1 MLMKASEVRELT
13 LEELRQREEDV
24 SEELFNLKFQLATA
38 QLENKMR
45 VRQVRRDL
53 ARIKTIMR
61 EKQAQ

>member
-1 MLMKASEVRELT
+1 MKASEIRELT
-13 LEELRQREEDV
+13 LEELRQREEDI
-24 SEELFNLKFQLATA
+24 SEELFNLKFQLATS

>member
-1 MLMKASEVRELT
+1 MKASEARELT

-24 SEELFNLKFQLATA
+24 AEELFNLKFQLATA

>member
-1 MLMKASEVRELT
+1 MKASDVRELT

-24 SEELFNLKFQLATA
+24 SEELFNLKFQLATS

-45 VRQVRRDL
+45 VRQVRRDV

>member
-1 MLMKASEVRELT
+1 MKASEVRELT

-24 SEELFNLKFQLATA
+24 AEELFNLKFQLATA

>member
-1 MLMKASEVRELT
+1 MKASEVRELT
-13 LEELRQREEDV
+13 LEELKQREEDV
-24 SEELFNLKFQLATA
+24 AEELFNLKFQLATA